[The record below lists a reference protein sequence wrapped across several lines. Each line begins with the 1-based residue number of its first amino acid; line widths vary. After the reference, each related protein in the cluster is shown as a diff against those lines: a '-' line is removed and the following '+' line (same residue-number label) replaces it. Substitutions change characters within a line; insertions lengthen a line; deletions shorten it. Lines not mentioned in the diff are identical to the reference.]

1 MSDKF
6 REFESYP
13 MVVIIGGGFAGLNLA
28 KKLAYKRFRVYVLDR
43 NNYHTFQPLLYQV
56 ATGGLGSD
64 AIAYPLRK
72 IIGKLPNV
80 AFRMANVTKIEPD
93 KNKVITDVGDFNYD
107 YLVIASGSNTNYF
120 GNKTLEVQSLP
131 LKSVPEALNIR
142 SYILQEFEKALV
154 NKDLSQKKRALNFV
168 IVGGG
173 PTGVELAGAMAEI
186 RKNVIPKDYRELD
199 AEHMTI
205 NLIEAGPRILAAMS
219 EKSSKEAQEFLENLG
234 VNILLNTAV
243 TSYENDELSLS
254 TGNKMETDTVIWSAG
269 VKGQIINGFN
279 EESLFKSRYLVN
291 DFNQITG
298 LNNVFAIGD
307 VACIKSAEYPNGH
320 PMVAPVA
327 IQQADYLSKNLSKI
341 AANKSMIPFKYFDK
355 GSMATIGRN
364 KAVVDLP
371 FLHFKG
377 WFAWYVWMFVHLM
390 MLVGFRNRF
399 MVFMNWAW
407 NYITYER
414 AIRLIIRPYKR
425 QFPS

>member
-1 MSDKF
+1 M
-6 REFESYP
+6 
-13 MVVIIGGGFAGLNLA
+13 
-28 KKLAYKRFRVYVLDR
+28 
-43 NNYHTFQPLLYQV
+43 
-56 ATGGLGSD
+56 
-64 AIAYPLRK
+64 
-72 IIGKLPNV
+72 
-80 AFRMANVTKIEPD
+80 
-93 KNKVITDVGDFNYD
+93 
-107 YLVIASGSNTNYF
+107 
-120 GNKTLEVQSLP
+120 
-131 LKSVPEALNIR
+131 
-142 SYILQEFEKALV
+142 V

-327 IQQADYLSKNLSKI
+327 IQQADHLSKNLSKI

>member
-6 REFESYP
+6 REFEGYP

-327 IQQADYLSKNLSKI
+327 IQQADHLSKNLSKI

>member
-6 REFESYP
+6 REFERYP

-327 IQQADYLSKNLSKI
+327 IQQADHLSKNLSKI
-341 AANKSMIPFKYFDK
+341 SANKSMIPFKYFDK